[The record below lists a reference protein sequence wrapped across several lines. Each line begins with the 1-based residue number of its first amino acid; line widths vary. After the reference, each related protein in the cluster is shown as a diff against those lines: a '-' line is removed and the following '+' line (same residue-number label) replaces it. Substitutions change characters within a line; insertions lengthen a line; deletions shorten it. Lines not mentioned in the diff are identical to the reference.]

1 MSPQFQDN
9 LPGPGTYGEG
19 GVPWS
24 KIEEKAKKSVCTVG
38 VMEGGIGRSN
48 DIKNEVSSRVMFK
61 MLKWLASLYVEELF
75 SCVNK

>member
-48 DIKNEVSSRVMFK
+48 DIKNEVSS
-61 MLKWLASLYVEELF
+61 
-75 SCVNK
+75 